1 VLKKASPQ
9 NLEAVDVPADNLEGT
24 MDRFA
29 DGLRRVLTAP
39 KLRNKPKPRQR
50 MPRLSTT

>member
-1 VLKKASPQ
+1 VLKKASRK
-9 NLEAVDVPADNLEGT
+9 NDAADMPADNPAGT

-39 KLRNKPKPRQR
+39 KRAVSDHPP
-50 MPRLSTT
+50 PRLKAKAKA